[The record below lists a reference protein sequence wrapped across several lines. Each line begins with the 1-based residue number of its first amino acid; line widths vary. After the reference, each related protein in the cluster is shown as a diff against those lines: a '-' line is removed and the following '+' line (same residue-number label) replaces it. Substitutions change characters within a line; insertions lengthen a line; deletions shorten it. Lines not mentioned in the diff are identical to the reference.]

1 MKIKTKLLLI
11 AITLLNISLYAQD
24 SYQLK
29 GVVSDANNVPIPGAN
44 IVIANSTKGTVTDF
58 DGLYEIA
65 VKKGDVL
72 NISYIG
78 YVTQQIVIVNQKEVN
93 ITLNEDASQLDE
105 VVVVGYGTQKK
116 SHVSGA
122 VSKVTNESLDQIA
135 TARADDALVGQ
146 VSGVNIQATNP
157 EAGEAPTIRIRGVG
171 SINASSNPLLV
182 IDGVISDIEFFG
194 NINMN
199 DVESIE
205 ILKDAASAAIYGSQ
219 GANGVVLITSK
230 QGKEGKTRFNLNTY
244 TGFKSVPV
252 NDNYNMSL
260 AEHARRELAAT
271 GSLGTQ
277 TRAKQLL
284 GVDHNWQEDI
294 YNGGIIASHNFSVRG
309 GSEKTKFSVS
319 LGYLKD
325 EGVII
330 TDDYK
335 RYSMKVK
342 LDTKVSD
349 KLSFGANLSPSYTDR
364 RRLDG
369 DTYGVLRQGP
379 WLPIYHTAQTI
390 QYANAGLQIGDY
402 ASQSD
407 FTAIPLDGGTVSIRQ
422 SGDSNPFAQF
432 NEVNFTEARFALQ
445 GSLYAKYNFTDAFSF
460 TSTFGGTYR
469 ANRDQRYVGV
479 KQHSTGAARSS
490 SRFRSRHET
499 NMIIDNLFNYDK
511 SFGKHDINAVAGT
524 SAQKI
529 NSFYTETT
537 GIGYQ
542 FDYIETLN
550 GATTISAATSS
561 EVDRRRMSF
570 LGRLNYAFDNK
581 YLLSLS
587 MRRDG
592 SSVFGDNKK
601 YGNFPAA
608 SVGWNVAKENFLA
621 NSDVVNNLKFRFSYG
636 VTGTDAIDEYLY
648 LSLLNPSSAVVNGSV
663 VSGFNPANIANPN
676 LQWERSVEWNPGVD
690 FGFFNNV
697 LTGSFDYYNRT
708 SDKLLLDLDIPAAT
722 GFSNTVVNNGKVENK
737 GFELELRTRNIA
749 KENFRWTTTML
760 ASRNKNTLLDFG
772 TANGLISNVDDKRAA
787 EWINL
792 VGHPISSFYGFVE
805 DREIPIEYI
814 ARPFDVVGAQ
824 AQDVYVKDL
833 NGDGVIDD
841 DDKTILGNPYPD
853 LVWSLSNEFNI
864 GDFDFSFMF
873 QGSHGAEIRNME
885 VQYYYNQFSSSQDFI
900 PATTPDQEFI
910 QQKIF
915 TSNIIQNASYVA
927 LRNLNIGYALP
938 KNVTESLGL
947 SGARVYV
954 AGQNLMYLT
963 AKNYTGANP
972 EAVNS
977 RSTTTQYG
985 YHLGGA
991 PISRTISLGLNLDF

>member
-1 MKIKTKLLLI
+1 MNLKTKLLLLAI
-11 AITLLNISLYAQD
+11 ALLNISLYAQD
-24 SYQLK
+24 SFQLK
-29 GVVSDANNVPIPGAN
+29 GTVSDANNVPIPGAN
-44 IVIANSTKGTVTDF
+44 IVIANSTKGTSTDF
-58 DGLYEIA
+58 DGNYEIT

-72 NISYIG
+72 NFSYIG
-78 YVTQQIVIVNQKEVN
+78 YVNQQVVIVNQKTVN
-93 ITLNEDASQLDE
+93 ITLTEDASQLDE

-116 SHVSGA
+116 SHLSGA

-219 GANGVVLITSK
+219 GANGVVLITTK

-244 TGFKSVPV
+244 TGFKSVPI
-252 NDNYNMSL
+252 NENYNMSL

-271 GSLGTQ
+271 GSLGAQ

-294 YNGGIIASHNFSVRG
+294 YNGGTISSHNFSVRG
-309 GSEKTKFSVS
+309 GSDKTKFSVS
-319 LGYLKD
+319 LGYLDD

-330 TDDYK
+330 TDDYQ
-335 RYSMKVK
+335 RYSLKLK
-342 LDTKVSD
+342 LDTKVTD
-349 KLSFGANLSPSYTDR
+349 KLSFGANLTPSYTDR

-390 QYANAGLQIGDY
+390 QYADPGKQIGDY

-432 NEVNFTEARFALQ
+432 NEVNFTEQRFALQ

-479 KQHSTGAARSS
+479 LQHSTGAARSS

-499 NMIIDNLFNYDK
+499 NMIADNLLNYDK
-511 SFGKHDINAVAGT
+511 SFGKHDINAVGGV

-529 NSFYTETT
+529 NTYYTETT

-550 GATTISAATSS
+550 GATTISNATSS
-561 EVDRRRMSF
+561 EIDRRRLSF
-570 LGRLNYAFDNK
+570 LGRLNYAYDNK
-581 YLLSLS
+581 YLVSLS

-608 SVGWNVAKENFLA
+608 SVGWNVANENFLRD
-621 NSDVVNNLKFRFSYG
+621 SDVISNLKLRASYG

-648 LSLLNPSSAVVNGSV
+648 LSLLNPSSAVVGGTV
-663 VSGFNPANIANPN
+663 TTGFNPANIANPN
-676 LQWERSVEWNPGVD
+676 LQWERSIEYNPGID

-697 LTGSFDYYNRT
+697 ITGSFDYYNRT

-737 GFELELRTRNIA
+737 GFELELRSRNVSNE
-749 KENFRWTTTML
+749 KFRWTTSFL

-805 DREIPIEYI
+805 DREIPLEYI
-814 ARPFDVVGAQ
+814 NRPFDVVGAQ

-841 DDKTILGNPYPD
+841 DDKTILGDPYPD
-853 LVWSLSNEFNI
+853 IVWSVTNDFNI
-864 GDFDFSFMF
+864 GDFDLSFMF
-873 QGSHGAEIRNME
+873 QGSHGAELRNME
-885 VQYYYNQFSSSQDFI
+885 VQYYYNQFSSSQDFN

-927 LRNLNIGYALP
+927 LRNVNIGYSLSKDLAS
-938 KNVTESLGL
+938 TLGL
-947 SGARVYV
+947 SGARVYL
-954 AGQNLMYLT
+954 AGQNLLYIT